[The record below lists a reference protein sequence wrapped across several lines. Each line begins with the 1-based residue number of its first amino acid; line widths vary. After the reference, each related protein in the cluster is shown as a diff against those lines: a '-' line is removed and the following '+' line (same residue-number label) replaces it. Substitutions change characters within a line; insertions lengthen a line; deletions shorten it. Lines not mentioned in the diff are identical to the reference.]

1 MPVVEALV
9 AAVDFMT
16 RLGLERIERWD
27 LALANRLRD
36 GLARIPQARLSS
48 PADRRF
54 ATAIT
59 TFAVAG
65 KTGRELQDAL
75 WARKIRVRAQ
85 GGDRG
90 VRLSSHLYVNPTD
103 IDHVLEVVSTMK

>member
-1 MPVVEALV
+1 M
-9 AAVDFMT
+9 M
-16 RLGLERIERWD
+16 
-27 LALANRLRD
+27 LANRLRN
-36 GLARIPQARLSS
+36 GLEKIPSARLSS

-54 ATAIT
+54 ASAIT

-90 VRLSSHLYVNPTD
+90 VRLSAHLYVSPDD
-103 IDHVLEVVSTMK
+103 IDHVLDVVRSMRG